1 MRKKPGGST
10 KHILTNQ
17 GVISVSFLNISSK
30 CNLIP
35 SLSSYV
41 WVKHI
46 SLDSILIYDPNLEL
60 KFALHHCNV
69 LILYLSPL
77 PCGDRV
83 FMHVVLKEQISWE
96 EMMKS
101 QNPWLNF
108 KVLSGKMSSRAE
120 VHMVSWCLFSF
131 MH

>member
-17 GVISVSFLNISSK
+17 GVISVSFLNISAK
-30 CNLIP
+30 CNLFP
-35 SLSSYV
+35 SLSSYL

-46 SLDSILIYDPNLEL
+46 SLDSILIYDPNLEWN
-60 KFALHHCNV
+60 FALHHCNV
-69 LILYLSPL
+69 VILYLSPL
-77 PCGDRV
+77 PCGDRDL
-83 FMHVVLKEQISWE
+83 HVVLKEQISWE

-101 QNPWLNF
+101 QNPCLIF

-120 VHMVSWCLFSF
+120 VHMVSWCLISF